1 MNLFIRTTIAP
12 YRIDLYNALHT
23 RLNMRMC
30 FYAREATDQR
40 FSPEWLESRCN
51 FVPTYLKGFYAGAAN
66 RKVCSGLWKMVREE
80 KPELVIVPE
89 FQPVLYQ
96 LLLIRF
102 FRRRK
107 FRIVSMCDDSI
118 DMIESSNDFS
128 LIHRFLRKWAP
139 RLVDDLIVVSPDVQK
154 WYQSHFGKG
163 IWLPI
168 LMDEVRARKET
179 GRLLPMSAS
188 LQEEHHLKG
197 KKVVLFVGRL
207 VEIKNVD
214 LLIDVCSALQED
226 AALVIVGD
234 GPEAENLRK
243 KAQGNERILFTGRLE
258 GDALY
263 AWYHLADVTALLS
276 RQEAF
281 GAVINEALV
290 SGSRVLVSEKA
301 GSACLVTPENGAV
314 VPIGDKAVILSAL
327 KTQLALSQSFDGR
340 SMRPCLMP
348 FTFKERV
355 EVLEKELLKKTPQR

>member
-12 YRIDLYNALHT
+12 YRIDLYNALHI
-23 RLNMRMC
+23 RLSMRMC
-30 FYAREATDQR
+30 FYAREAADQR
-40 FSPEWLESRCN
+40 FSPEWLESLCG

-66 RKVCSGLWKMVREE
+66 RKVCSGLWRMVREE
-80 KPELVIVPE
+80 QPDLVIVPE

-96 LLLIRF
+96 LLVIRF
-102 FRRRK
+102 FRRRR

-128 LIHRFLRKWAP
+128 VLHRFLRKWAP
-139 RLVDDLIVVSPDVQK
+139 RLVDEIIVVSPDVQK
-154 WYQSHFGKG
+154 WYQSHFRKG

-168 LMDEVRARKET
+168 LMDEVRARKEME
-179 GRLLPMSAS
+179 RLLPMSAS

-207 VEIKNVD
+207 VGLKNVD
-214 LLIDVCSALQED
+214 LLIDVFSALQED

-243 KAQGNERILFTGRLE
+243 KAQGNGRILFTGRLE

-281 GAVINEALV
+281 GAVVNEALV

-301 GSACLVTPENGAV
+301 GSACLVRPENGAV
-314 VPIGDKAVILSAL
+314 VPIGNRDAVLSAL
-327 KTQLALSQSFDGR
+327 KEQLSLSRSFDGR

-348 FTFKERV
+348 FSFEERV
-355 EVLEKELLKKTPQR
+355 AVLEKELLKKIPQR